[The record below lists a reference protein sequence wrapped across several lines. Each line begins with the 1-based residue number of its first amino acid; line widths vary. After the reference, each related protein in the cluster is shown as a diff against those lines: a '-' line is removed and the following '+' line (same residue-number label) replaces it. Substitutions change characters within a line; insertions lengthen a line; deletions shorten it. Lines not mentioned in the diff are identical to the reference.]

1 MKILKLA
8 RGCKPEVLEI
18 ADTLEAMQQIVGG
31 SIQILY
37 PYEDEV
43 ALVCHDEGK
52 LLNLPF
58 NRVLRDNETKEI
70 LKHAKTGYHGGR
82 YTCINLQNVGTIEFR
97 MFRGTLKYN
106 TFIATLQLVDKIC
119 ELAVNLSDE
128 EIKNMPWTTFA
139 GECRKKELVQ
149 YLKER
154 NLYINEPVES
164 EEEL

>member
-8 RGCKPEVLEI
+8 SGCKPEVLEI

-70 LKHAKTGYHGGR
+70 YD
-82 YTCINLQNVGTIEFR
+82 I
-97 MFRGTLKYN
+97 
-106 TFIATLQLVDKIC
+106 IC
-119 ELAVNLSDE
+119 GDCFLCGA
-128 EIKNMPWTTFA
+128 PA
-139 GECRKKELVQ
+139 
-149 YLKER
+149 
-154 NLYINEPVES
+154 ES
-164 EEEL
+164 EHFESLSEEQIKYYEEYYRQPEAFLQTASGVLIVKGV